1 MLYTAD
7 VFLSADILNVS
18 ELPEGQAVVESVMSY
33 DWHIDTKYYTAD
45 VQLCTTNARTIG
57 DENFADSVQ
66 AFVAYFDSQEV
77 RLFLFLFAYFFA
89 CLFYLIFS
97 LLGMGLSLV
106 SVSPYVDVHH
116 FVTLN

>member
-1 MLYTAD
+1 MLIVLGVDVLLYTVA
-7 VFLSADILNVS
+7 VFLSTDILNIS
-18 ELPEGQAVVESVMSY
+18 ELPKGQAVVESVMSY

-77 RLFLFLFAYFFA
+77 RLFLFFV
-89 CLFYLIFS
+89 CLFVCLFI
-97 LLGMGLSLV
+97 LS
-106 SVSPYVDVHH
+106 HI
-116 FVTLN
+116 

>member
-1 MLYTAD
+1 M
-7 VFLSADILNVS
+7 
-18 ELPEGQAVVESVMSY
+18 VESVMSY

-77 RLFLFLFAYFFA
+77 RLFLFFV
-89 CLFYLIFS
+89 CLFFCLFISYLAYW
-97 LLGMGLSLV
+97 GWV
-106 SVSPYVDVHH
+106 CH
-116 FVTLN
+116 